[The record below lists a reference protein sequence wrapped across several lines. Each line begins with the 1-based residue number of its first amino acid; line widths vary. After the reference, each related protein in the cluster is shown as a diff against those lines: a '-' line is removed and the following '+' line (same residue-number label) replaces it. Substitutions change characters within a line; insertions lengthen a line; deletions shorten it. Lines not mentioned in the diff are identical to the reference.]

1 MNMNTALQELG
12 AHENLLSDKE
22 KTELDENG
30 FTLFHDMISKDELQ
44 EFRERF
50 EFLIEK
56 EGKHAGC
63 ELGKKNLQPSRLL
76 ANVCNKGEIYDKV
89 YTNPRLLAAIHYVL
103 KDDFHISSLNS
114 RDAAPGKG
122 HQAFHQD
129 GKPAKAIGDYN
140 VCNSIWLLDDFTLEN
155 GCTRLVPGSHNFFKT
170 PKSAMDDPKEKH
182 PDEIYLVAPAGTVC
196 VFNSHLW
203 HGGTINTTENPRRA
217 LHCYFTSR
225 TEKQQTNQMEHMR
238 LTTWKRLSPAARYIL
253 GVDTE

>member
-103 KDDFHISSLNS
+103 KDDFNTDINYYAYCL
-114 RDAAPGKG
+114 
-122 HQAFHQD
+122 
-129 GKPAKAIGDYN
+129 
-140 VCNSIWLLDDFTLEN
+140 CNHNTICSNI
-155 GCTRLVPGSHNFFKT
+155 TRN
-170 PKSAMDDPKEKH
+170 A
-182 PDEIYLVAPAGTVC
+182 
-196 VFNSHLW
+196 
-203 HGGTINTTENPRRA
+203 
-217 LHCYFTSR
+217 
-225 TEKQQTNQMEHMR
+225 
-238 LTTWKRLSPAARYIL
+238 SPLY
-253 GVDTE
+253 